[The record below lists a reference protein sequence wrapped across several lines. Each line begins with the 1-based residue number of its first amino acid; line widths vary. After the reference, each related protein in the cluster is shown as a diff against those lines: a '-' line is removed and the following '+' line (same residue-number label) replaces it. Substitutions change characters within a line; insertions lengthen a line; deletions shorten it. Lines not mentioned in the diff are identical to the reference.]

1 MSFRI
6 EAKIPLTLNDLN
18 ILRSTLLDKGMT
30 SLYPK
35 RFIRSI
41 YFDNKYH
48 DMFNESEEGVIPR
61 KKMRI
66 RNYPQKQETSFNLE
80 IKISSEEGR
89 FKTSRLLN
97 LNEYESIIKNGY
109 FDKDYG
115 QIFPTIVVEYWREY
129 FLYKNRRF
137 TFDTAISYS
146 NLIKNQVFFENHCVM
161 EVKTSTHDN
170 LDDITNII
178 KTPLKRFSKY
188 CNGMLKI
195 KNISH

>member
-129 FLYKNRRF
+129 FC
-137 TFDTAISYS
+137 T
-146 NLIKNQVFFENHCVM
+146 
-161 EVKTSTHDN
+161 
-170 LDDITNII
+170 
-178 KTPLKRFSKY
+178 
-188 CNGMLKI
+188 KI
-195 KNISH
+195 DVSRLTLQFHILT